1 MSDVTTVMSTQS
13 DLIDYF
19 ELNAVYNSDTN
30 STREVTQTS
39 DRGKFKRQV
48 TIVKEWK
55 RSTKRLG
62 RGAYGI
68 VWLEHNHEGEEFRA
82 VKEIPKGTPS
92 TPLDIDYKRELL
104 ALSRLS
110 KVSSQHRD
118 LLCTRILVI

>member
-1 MSDVTTVMSTQS
+1 MSTQS

-19 ELNAVYNSDTN
+19 ELNAIYNPDTN

-62 RGAYGI
+62 HGAYGI

>member
-1 MSDVTTVMSTQS
+1 MSTQS

-19 ELNAVYNSDTN
+19 KLDAFYNPENN
-30 STREVTQTS
+30 STLEVTQIS
-39 DRGKFKRQV
+39 DRVQFKRQF

-82 VKEIPKGTPS
+82 VKEISKGTPS
-92 TPLDIDYKRELL
+92 TPLTIDYKRELL
-104 ALSRLS
+104 ALSQLS
-110 KVSSQHRD
+110 KVSNQYRE
-118 LLCTRILVI
+118 LLRTRIFLI